1 MYQDM
6 ILEKRKVHL
15 SSFVLLFTE
24 TPTVVVHAVS
34 GMLQPNRRTHY
45 KISSQ
50 RD

>member
-6 ILEKRKVHL
+6 IEKRKVHL

-24 TPTVVVHAVS
+24 TTTVVVHAVS

-45 KISSQ
+45 EISGQ
-50 RD
+50 RG